1 MQVAVHAK
9 LEQKHDA
16 THRVA
21 FSFGHV
27 IKRILA
33 KPLEDWHQ
41 GLKKMV
47 VNMNNQT

>member
-9 LEQKHDA
+9 PEQKHDA

-41 GLKKMV
+41 ESRNIV
-47 VNMNNQT
+47 VNWNNQT